1 MKIILIDNVK
11 GTGKKD
17 EVKEVKD
24 GYGSFLIKNK
34 KAVLYSTKSNEV
46 LNTQIKDRN
55 DKEEQLILECTN
67 IKNKLEKD
75 TLEFLVKTGND
86 GKVFGSISSK
96 QISEELKKKGYNI
109 DKKLI
114 DRENLNTLGSH
125 TVTINLHKK
134 VVAHLNVVLK
144 AGGKW
149 CQE

>member
-46 LNTQIKDRN
+46 LNIQIKDRN

-144 AGGKW
+144 AGGK
-149 CQE
+149 

>member
-134 VVAHLNVVLK
+134 VVTHLNVVLK
-144 AGGKW
+144 AGGK
-149 CQE
+149 

>member
-125 TVTINLHKK
+125 IVKINLHKK
-134 VVAHLNVVLK
+134 VAAHLNVVLK
-144 AGGKW
+144 AGGK
-149 CQE
+149 

>member
-96 QISEELKKKGYNI
+96 QISEELKKKGYTI

-114 DRENLNTLGSH
+114 DRENLNTLGTH
-125 TVTINLHKK
+125 VVTINLHKK

-144 AGGKW
+144 VGGK
-149 CQE
+149 

>member
-34 KAVLYSTKSNEV
+34 KAVLYSIKSNEV

-114 DRENLNTLGSH
+114 DRENLNTLGPH

-144 AGGKW
+144 AGGK
-149 CQE
+149 

>member
-114 DRENLNTLGSH
+114 NRENLNTLGTH
-125 TVTINLHKK
+125 IVTINLHKK

-144 AGGKW
+144 AGGK
-149 CQE
+149 

>member
-1 MKIILIDNVK
+1 MVFAKIILIDNVK

-144 AGGKW
+144 AGGK
-149 CQE
+149 

>member
-86 GKVFGSISSK
+86 GKGFGSISSK

-144 AGGKW
+144 AGGK
-149 CQE
+149 

>member
-55 DKEEQLILECTN
+55 DKEEQLIVECTN

-144 AGGKW
+144 AGGK
-149 CQE
+149 

>member
-24 GYGSFLIKNK
+24 VYGSFLIKNK

-144 AGGKW
+144 AGGK
-149 CQE
+149 

>member
-34 KAVLYSTKSNEV
+34 KAVLYSAKSNEV

-144 AGGKW
+144 AGGK
-149 CQE
+149 

>member
-17 EVKEVKD
+17 EVKEEKD

-114 DRENLNTLGSH
+114 NRENLNTLGTH
-125 TVTINLHKK
+125 IVTINLHKK

-144 AGGKW
+144 VGGK
-149 CQE
+149 

>member
-96 QISEELKKKGYNI
+96 QISEELKKKGYTI

-114 DRENLNTLGSH
+114 NRENLNTLGTH
-125 TVTINLHKK
+125 IVTINLHKK

-144 AGGKW
+144 VGDK
-149 CQE
+149 

>member
-17 EVKEVKD
+17 EVKEVQD

-144 AGGKW
+144 AGGK
-149 CQE
+149 

>member
-86 GKVFGSISSK
+86 DKVFGSISSK

-144 AGGKW
+144 AGGK
-149 CQE
+149 

>member
-114 DRENLNTLGSH
+114 DIENLNTLGSH

-144 AGGKW
+144 AGGK
-149 CQE
+149 

>member
-125 TVTINLHKK
+125 TVPINLHKK

-144 AGGKW
+144 AGGK
-149 CQE
+149 

>member
-17 EVKEVKD
+17 EVQEVKD

-125 TVTINLHKK
+125 IVTINLHKK

-144 AGGKW
+144 AGGK
-149 CQE
+149 

>member
-96 QISEELKKKGYNI
+96 QVSEELKKKGYNI

-144 AGGKW
+144 AGGK
-149 CQE
+149 

>member
-114 DRENLNTLGSH
+114 NRENLNTLGTH

-144 AGGKW
+144 AGGK
-149 CQE
+149 

>member
-125 TVTINLHKK
+125 AVTINLHKK
-134 VVAHLNVVLK
+134 VVAHLNVALK
-144 AGGKW
+144 AGGK
-149 CQE
+149 

>member
-24 GYGSFLIKNK
+24 GYASFLIKNK

-114 DRENLNTLGSH
+114 DRENLNTLGTH
-125 TVTINLHKK
+125 IVTINLHKK

-144 AGGKW
+144 AGGK
-149 CQE
+149 

>member
-17 EVKEVKD
+17 EAKEVKD
-24 GYGSFLIKNK
+24 GSGSFLIKNK

-114 DRENLNTLGSH
+114 DRENLNTLGTH
-125 TVTINLHKK
+125 IVTINLHKK

-144 AGGKW
+144 AGGK
-149 CQE
+149 

>member
-11 GTGKKD
+11 GTGNKD

-144 AGGKW
+144 AGGK
-149 CQE
+149 

>member
-11 GTGKKD
+11 GTRKKE

-67 IKNKLEKD
+67 IKNKLEND

-144 AGGKW
+144 AGGK
-149 CQE
+149 

>member
-114 DRENLNTLGSH
+114 DRESKHIRVSYSNN
-125 TVTINLHKK
+125 
-134 VVAHLNVVLK
+134 
-144 AGGKW
+144 
-149 CQE
+149 

>member
-67 IKNKLEKD
+67 MKNKLEKD

-144 AGGKW
+144 AGGK
-149 CQE
+149 

>member
-96 QISEELKKKGYNI
+96 QISEELKKKGYTI

-144 AGGKW
+144 AGGK
-149 CQE
+149 